1 MTKVNDIYSY
11 IDSFA
16 PFDTAEGF
24 DNVGMLVGDSK
35 AEVTKA
41 VVSLDITVE
50 VVEEAAEMG
59 AELIISHHPVIFSPL
74 RSINNGSVVYHLI
87 KHGITAICA
96 HTNLDKSPVYGVNT
110 QLASAMNLQN
120 IGISEISDI
129 LFEGYTC
136 EPISAKD
143 FAETIRKN
151 LACECVAFTEGKNAV
166 RKVGLCS
173 GAGGSEIN
181 AAIKSKCDAFVTGE
195 MKHHEILEANA
206 NGLSV
211 YILGHYKSEDVVI
224 EPLCEKLRAEFKD
237 VLFVKS
243 KVFTDKIQW
252 SN

>member
-24 DNVGMLVGDSK
+24 DNVGILVGDSK

-87 KHGITAICA
+87 KHDITAICT
-96 HTNLDKSPVYGVNT
+96 HTNLDKSPVFGVNT

-120 IGISEISDI
+120 IGVSEISDI

-181 AAIKSKCDAFVTGE
+181 TAIKSKCDAFVTGE